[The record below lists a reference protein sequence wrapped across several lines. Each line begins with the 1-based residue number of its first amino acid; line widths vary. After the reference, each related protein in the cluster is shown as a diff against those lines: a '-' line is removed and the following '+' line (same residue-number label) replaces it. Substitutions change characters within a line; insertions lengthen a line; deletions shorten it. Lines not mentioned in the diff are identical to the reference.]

1 MFGKIQANLERFLL
15 KKLLHLSPES
25 IFRGEL
31 LKPLVSGRV
40 FFSVNL
46 NITRSTS
53 WGNLPLGLLAAFLLF
68 LYFVSQTFIDEVFLR
83 PERKDEPRK
92 IGAFLA
98 LLLLL
103 DWAIHFW
110 TMLSNRFDS
119 SFLLARRNHLH
130 QENVGFWQTLMCLGL
145 AFLLSTF
152 NIFPHLPSL
161 GSFKG
166 LPNPHGYL
174 VSTFHGLSIFPATFF
189 GHHLIVGFGNSRA
202 EQQIERCGCIEWSS
216 THTHF
221 RARSSRCEEQM
232 GSISTSAIGIGLAST
247 SCLYL
252 HSPLAFETC
261 ELLLGDWKY
270 AIVFCFF
277 GGLVGGGGVLQKTFQ
292 YRLCT
297 ENA

>member
-1 MFGKIQANLERFLL
+1 MFGKIQANLERFFFE
-15 KKLLHLSPES
+15 KLLHLFQES

-53 WGNLPLGLLAAFLLF
+53 WGNLPLGILAAFLLF

-152 NIFPHLPSL
+152 NIFPIFHLLVPSKDFPILMGIWFLRFMGFPFFLQPFL
-161 GSFKG
+161 GTILLLDLEIRELSNRLKDVAASNDLQLTRTFVQEVVGVKSKWARFLQAQLALG
-166 LPNPHGYL
+166 LLQPLAYTFTVLWPLKL
-174 VSTFHGLSIFPATFF
+174 VSCCW
-189 GHHLIVGFGNSRA
+189 R
-202 EQQIERCGCIEWSS
+202 
-216 THTHF
+216 
-221 RARSSRCEEQM
+221 
-232 GSISTSAIGIGLAST
+232 
-247 SCLYL
+247 
-252 HSPLAFETC
+252 
-261 ELLLGDWKY
+261 KY
-270 AIVFCFF
+270 
-277 GGLVGGGGVLQKTFQ
+277 
-292 YRLCT
+292 
-297 ENA
+297 